1 MLKALNYTHTRI
13 LFLQEFCCELKAG
26 MSTCKT
32 YKAHSRI
39 SLLYTTLPSSL
50 LYICT
55 QQINTHTHTHTIFIL
70 KGFLSTQNTVAMIPA
85 TFCMSHAMFLVY
97 NNEDYQKYHK
107 KYFCAFGK
115 LKFNFSLAY

>member
-1 MLKALNYTHTRI
+1 
-13 LFLQEFCCELKAG
+13 
-26 MSTCKT
+26 
-32 YKAHSRI
+32 
-39 SLLYTTLPSSL
+39 
-50 LYICT
+50 
-55 QQINTHTHTHTIFIL
+55 
-70 KGFLSTQNTVAMIPA
+70 MIPA